1 MAGGEAEPEYE
12 PLRLGVPPSDCDV
25 LRKRPCPF
33 SCGVP
38 FAEVIKILG
47 RRASEAAWIRRLVV
61 PRAFVDPDR
70 AEQTIA
76 TLL

>member
-12 PLRLGVPPSDCDV
+12 PLRLGVPLSDCDV

-33 SCGVP
+33 SWGVP
-38 FAEVIKILG
+38 FAEFKFLG

-61 PRAFVDPDR
+61 PSAFVDPDR